1 MQGLREIHEGAFMK
15 GWAMFWLFM
24 IIFFL
29 VDTYVFFKGYDT
41 FFYQYKTPA
50 ELAAQKKKLG
60 I

>member
-1 MQGLREIHEGAFMK
+1 MS
-15 GWAMFWLFM
+15 GWAMFWLAV
-24 IIFFL
+24 IIFYL
-29 VDTYVFFKGYDT
+29 VDVAVFFQGYDT